1 MQPSNDPIFDRRETD
16 DERWMATVIAT
27 RSQLDPT
34 ARRRFD
40 DEHGEAIQSRSS
52 DLSHAV

>member
-1 MQPSNDPIFDRRETD
+1 MQTSNDPVYDPREAD

-52 DLSHAV
+52 ELTHAG